1 MDAQILI
8 LSRWLLSLLLG
19 VSLVILACNVNA
31 AQQINAPPIHVAVAA
46 NFAKPLKGI
55 AHRFTQLTG
64 VEVNITISS
73 SGTLYAQIQHG
84 AKFDVF
90 LSADTKRPR
99 ALVDNGIVHKD
110 NLRDY
115 AKGQLA
121 LVYSPSIS
129 ERPAQTDLLTQ
140 KEQQAVIVKAIR
152 ASVKAGKLA
161 LANPMLA
168 PYGVAGE
175 DTLYALNLW
184 EEVASSKVMG
194 KNVLQ
199 TYQFFSTG
207 SASAALVAYSLVAG
221 QQHSHHVIVIPET
234 LHQPIIQSLI
244 INSKSRAQLQPNLFD
259 ADNDMSAINQTSIPA
274 SHLFVQY
281 LLSDTVQQSL
291 EKWGYHAVSTTH
303 STGQEL

>member
-1 MDAQILI
+1 MDAKTLI
-8 LSRWLLSLLLG
+8 NSRGLLSILLG
-19 VSLVILACNVNA
+19 FSLIGLSCSVNA
-31 AQQINAPPIHVAVAA
+31 VQQIETPPIHVAVAA
-46 NFAKPLKGI
+46 NFAKPLKII

-64 VEVNITISS
+64 VEVSITVSS

-90 LSADTKRPR
+90 LSADTKRPQ
-99 ALVDNGIVHKD
+99 ALVDNAIVHKD

-129 ERPAQTDLLTQ
+129 DLPDQFEALTQ
-140 KEQQAVIVKAIR
+140 KEQQAVIVKVIR

-168 PYGVAGE
+168 PYGVAAE
-175 DTLYALNLW
+175 NTLHALNLW
-184 EEVASSKVMG
+184 EEVAQSKVMG

-221 QQHSHHVIVIPET
+221 QQHSHHVIVIPEA

-244 INSKSRAQLQPNLFD
+244 INSKASAQLQPNLFD
-259 ADNDMSAINQTSIPA
+259 AASDISAINQASIPA

-281 LLSDTVQQSL
+281 LLSNTVQQSL
-291 EKWGYHAVSTTH
+291 EKWGYHAVSSPH
-303 STGQEL
+303 SAGQEP